1 MSLVRDTNTVFL
13 SWTNTFTSQLRA
25 TSTSFNYPLGA
36 RSRSSPANPARL
48 TPTFNK
54 SIYRRYKVFMKT
66 LTITDAKKNLG
77 RWLTAA
83 ARGEDI
89 GIICGADIVAL
100 RKVNVES
107 TDYAQREYSATPEQ
121 VAALEKA
128 TERRYRRMKR
138 SKKLVLV
145 GAQELRDMLE

>member
-1 MSLVRDTNTVFL
+1 
-13 SWTNTFTSQLRA
+13 
-25 TSTSFNYPLGA
+25 
-36 RSRSSPANPARL
+36 
-48 TPTFNK
+48 
-54 SIYRRYKVFMKT
+54 MKT

-83 ARGEDI
+83 VQGEDI

-107 TDYAQREYSATPEQ
+107 TDYAQREYGATPEN

-138 SKKLVLV
+138 SKKLVSV
-145 GAQELRDMLE
+145 GAEQLREMFE